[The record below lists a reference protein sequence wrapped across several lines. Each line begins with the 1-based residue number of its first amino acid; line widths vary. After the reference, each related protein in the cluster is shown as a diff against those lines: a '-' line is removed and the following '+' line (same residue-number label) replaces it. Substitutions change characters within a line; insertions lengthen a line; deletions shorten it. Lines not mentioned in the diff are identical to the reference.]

1 MITHNI
7 MFTLVNFFINIYIIM
22 KETIFSVICIFAF
35 LLIIIYVIYKLIN
48 VKIKE
53 GMTDL
58 NVNLINVGISDKS
71 DIFASKIKSTNIKLQ
86 DKLLINKY
94 KQNYE
99 KIILNLD
106 DLINS
111 IMLEKVL
118 SININQKDEMMKT
131 LRDIN
136 SLTESKN
143 NLNTIIKFVDSY

>member
-1 MITHNI
+1 
-7 MFTLVNFFINIYIIM
+7 M

-35 LLIIIYVIYKLIN
+35 LLIIVYVIYKLIN

>member
-1 MITHNI
+1 
-7 MFTLVNFFINIYIIM
+7 M